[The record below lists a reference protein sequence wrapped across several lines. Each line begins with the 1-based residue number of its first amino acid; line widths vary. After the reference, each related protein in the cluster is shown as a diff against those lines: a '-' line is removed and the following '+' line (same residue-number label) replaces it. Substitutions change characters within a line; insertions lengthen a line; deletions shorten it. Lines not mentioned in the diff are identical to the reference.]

1 MFIFK
6 QKNGVVGRFCN
17 DFGSKVLTELVTV
30 MISTNKNSKENE
42 KPVISTGNT

>member
-6 QKNGVVGRFCN
+6 QKNVVVGRFCN

-30 MISTNKNSKENE
+30 INQ
-42 KPVISTGNT
+42 

>member
-6 QKNGVVGRFCN
+6 QKNGVVWRFCN

-30 MISTNKNSKENE
+30 INQ
-42 KPVISTGNT
+42 